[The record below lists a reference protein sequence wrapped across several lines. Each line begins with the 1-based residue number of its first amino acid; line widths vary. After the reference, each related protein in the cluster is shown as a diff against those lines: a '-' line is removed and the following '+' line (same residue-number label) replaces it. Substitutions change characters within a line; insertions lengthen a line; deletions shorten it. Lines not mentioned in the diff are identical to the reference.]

1 MLLTCGPYDNV
12 VRWIP
17 PLIVD
22 EAQIN
27 NALDVFKQATKQ
39 VVG

>member
-1 MLLTCGPYDNV
+1 MSCGTNGNV

-22 EAQIN
+22 AAQVEQGLAAFAA
-27 NALDVFKQATKQ
+27 ALSATT
-39 VVG
+39 